1 VQFYY
6 LSRKLDNIARYAPIW
21 QHWLKHKNTHAT
33 SHFSLTMTLSC
44 QVKAINIY
52 FHHWF
57 TQLKEFASHEILY
70 FVIIIEKTIDSKE
83 SNDVINSIK
92 CTPDHFRIL
101 KLRLTKNYVCDN
113 YLDTPHIWVGLGTW
127 CHVSRW
133 RYRRICL

>member
-101 KLRLTKNYVCDN
+101 KMRLQKLCMWKLPGHPTYMG
-113 YLDTPHIWVGLGTW
+113 GLEDLMP
-127 CHVSRW
+127 CIQVEV
-133 RYRRICL
+133 